1 MTSIISVKNVSKT
14 FTGRNSSVKAL
25 DNVSLEIGQG
35 TIFGLLGPNG
45 AGKTTLISIMA
56 GLILPDS
63 GEISIDG
70 NSRRDFCQL
79 AKSQQAIDG
88 NDPRSG
94 NIQESVN
101 VLSGFSEPLHG
112 MSVRELLRY
121 YGYLYGNPN
130 PGKKVDELLKLAGLS
145 DRKDEMAS
153 YLSSGLKQRF
163 YIAKSLIN
171 DPKIL
176 FLDEPTVGLD
186 VKSAL
191 RLRRQ
196 IANLK
201 QQGRTMVL
209 TTHNMR
215 EAEELCDLVA
225 IIYEGRIIHT
235 GTVADMK
242 KQTGKKDLEEIFL
255 EMTNSEDEE

>member
-63 GEISIDG
+63 GELS
-70 NSRRDFCQL
+70 
-79 AKSQQAIDG
+79 IDG

>member
-1 MTSIISVKNVSKT
+1 MTLIISVKNVSKT
-14 FTGRNSSVKAL
+14 FTGRNSKVKAL

-63 GEISIDG
+63 GELS
-70 NSRRDFCQL
+70 
-79 AKSQQAIDG
+79 IDG
-88 NDPRSG
+88 NDPRTG

-121 YGYLYGNPN
+121 YGYLYGNPS
-130 PGKKVDELLKLAGLS
+130 PDKKVDELLKLVGLA
-145 DRKDEMAS
+145 DRKNEMAS

-191 RLRRQ
+191 RLRQQ
-196 IANLK
+196 IAALK

-225 IIYEGRIIHT
+225 IIYKGRIIHT
-235 GTVADMK
+235 GTVAGMK
-242 KQTGKKDLEEIFL
+242 KQNGKKDFEEIFL
-255 EMTNSEDEE
+255 AMTNSDDEDG